1 MSGKLTVVVGPMYS
15 GKTSTLL
22 SMIEIYTLGKKRI
35 KVFKPVIDDRYSS
48 DHVVSHS
55 GQMAEAINVYDSSEI
70 KEIVSKEKGRLDA
83 IFIDEIN
90 FFDENL
96 LRIVEEII
104 FSGVDVF
111 CVGLDLSYKHRP
123 FAVTANLMA
132 AADEVIKKKAVC
144 HICGEY
150 NATVTHRISGPTDS
164 EIDIG
169 GMEKYIAVCR
179 DCYKKLNAKDW
190 G

>member
-83 IFIDEIN
+83 I
-90 FFDENL
+90 L
-96 LRIVEEII
+96 LMKST
-104 FSGVDVF
+104 F
-111 CVGLDLSYKHRP
+111 
-123 FAVTANLMA
+123 
-132 AADEVIKKKAVC
+132 
-144 HICGEY
+144 
-150 NATVTHRISGPTDS
+150 
-164 EIDIG
+164 
-169 GMEKYIAVCR
+169 
-179 DCYKKLNAKDW
+179 
-190 G
+190 